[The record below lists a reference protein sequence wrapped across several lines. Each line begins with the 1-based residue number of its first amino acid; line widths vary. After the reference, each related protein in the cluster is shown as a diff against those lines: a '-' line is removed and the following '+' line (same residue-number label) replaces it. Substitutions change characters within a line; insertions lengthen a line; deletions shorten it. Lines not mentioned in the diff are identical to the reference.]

1 MSRPVGIL
9 LAAGQS
15 RRFGSDKLLQPL
27 PDGTPLALAAAEN
40 LRLALP
46 ETVAVVAKADGAVA
60 GLLRAAGIPVV
71 VNPGAEA
78 GMGTSIACGV
88 RARDSAAGW
97 VIALADMPFI
107 RPETIAAIAATLVD
121 EHVIGAPAYAG
132 KRGHPV
138 GFGAAYRDALL
149 KLDGDVGARGI
160 VQAHAH
166 RLRRVPTDDPGVLRD
181 IDRPEDFQNLHR
193 WRRSG

>member
-27 PDGTPLALAAAEN
+27 PDGTPLALAAAAN
-40 LRLALP
+40 LRTALP
-46 ETVAVVAKADGAVA
+46 DTVAVVARADSAVA
-60 GLLRAAGIPVV
+60 GLLHTAGIPVV

-107 RPETIAAIAATLVD
+107 RPETIAAVAAALVD
-121 EHVIGAPAYAG
+121 EQVIGAPLYAD

-138 GFGAAYRDALL
+138 GFGAAYREALL
-149 KLDGDVGARGI
+149 GLDGDVGARGI
-160 VQAHAH
+160 VQAHAD
-166 RLRRVPTDDPGVLRD
+166 RLCLVPTDDAGVLRD
-181 IDRPEDFQNLHR
+181 IDRPADLQSIH
-193 WRRSG
+193 

>member
-1 MSRPVGIL
+1 MSRPLGIL
-9 LAAGQS
+9 LAAGRS

-27 PDGTPLALAAAEN
+27 PDGTPLAVAAAAS
-40 LRLALP
+40 LRTALP
-46 ETVAVVAKADGAVA
+46 ETVAVVARADSAVA
-60 GLLRAAGIPVV
+60 GLLRTAGIPVV

-107 RPETIAAIAATLVD
+107 RPDTIAAIAATLAD
-121 EHVIGAPAYAG
+121 EHVIGAPEYAG
-132 KRGHPV
+132 RRGHPV

-149 KLDGDVGARGI
+149 KLDGDVGARGV
-160 VQAHAH
+160 VQAHAD
-166 RLRRVPTDDPGVLRD
+166 RLCLVPTDDPGVLCD
-181 IDRPEDFQNLHR
+181 IDRPEDLEVVV
-193 WRRSG
+193 

>member
-1 MSRPVGIL
+1 MSRPVGVL

-27 PDGTPLALAAAEN
+27 PDGTPLALAAAAN

-46 ETVAVVAKADGAVA
+46 DTVAVVAHADAAVA

-71 VNPGAEA
+71 VNAGAEA

-88 RARDSAAGW
+88 RARDPAAGW

-107 RPETIAAIAATLVD
+107 RPDTIAAIAATLVD
-121 EHVIGAPAYAG
+121 EHVIGAPGYAG
-132 KRGHPV
+132 RRGHPV
-138 GFGAAYRDALL
+138 GFGAAWREALL

-160 VQAHAH
+160 VQANAD
-166 RLRRVPTDDPGVLRD
+166 RLCLVPTDDPGVLRD
-181 IDRPEDFQNLHR
+181 IDRPEDLEVVV
-193 WRRSG
+193 